1 MGKKTKATSASEQLK
16 DSGNKA
22 FAERQ
27 FDAAVD
33 FYTQAI
39 EKSTDKPNH
48 VYFSNRANAYLELNK
63 NQECIKDC

>member
-22 FAERQ
+22 FTERQ

-33 FYTQAI
+33 FYT
-39 EKSTDKPNH
+39 
-48 VYFSNRANAYLELNK
+48 
-63 NQECIKDC
+63 